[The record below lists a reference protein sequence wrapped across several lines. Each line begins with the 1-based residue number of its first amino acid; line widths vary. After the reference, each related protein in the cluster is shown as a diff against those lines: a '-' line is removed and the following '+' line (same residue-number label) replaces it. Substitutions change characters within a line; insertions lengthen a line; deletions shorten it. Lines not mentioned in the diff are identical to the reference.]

1 MKVGK
6 TTLASQFPDPVLL
19 AFEVGY
25 NAIPGIVPQDVMS
38 WSEMRAV
45 LRDLKKPAVKE
56 RFKTVI
62 IDTIDIAGSLCE
74 KYICAQNSVEKIAEV
89 PYGRNLAA

>member
-1 MKVGK
+1 
-6 TTLASQFPDPVLL
+6 
-19 AFEVGY
+19 
-25 NAIPGIVPQDVMS
+25 
-38 WSEMRAV
+38 MRAV